1 MCGFFVISIFHC
13 HRNWPF
19 LTLFFFF
26 IRFYYFYYYYH
37 HMYDCVW
44 IWITLT
50 LILYFFIQHA
60 IFFYCQK
67 WNFFFVHSRD
77 KQTIKKRQKC
87 PFGKWK
93 VYFGVKEKILEW
105 CYRNFLASSYV
116 TCCNK
121 IYSHNFSSNYFF
133 FLSYFF
139 LSFSGVYKCLFRSCE
154 IFFLLFC
161 WLLNWN
167 CCVIGYGV

>member
-19 LTLFFFF
+19 LKLLFFF

-44 IWITLT
+44 IWITLA

-60 IFFYCQK
+60 IFSFTVK
-67 WNFFFVHSRD
+67 NEIFFR
-77 KQTIKKRQKC
+77 TLKRQTNNKEKGKNV
-87 PFGKWK
+87 PSEKWK
-93 VYFGVKEKILEW
+93 VYFKVKEKILEW
-105 CYRNFLASSYV
+105 CYWNFLASSFV

-121 IYSHNFSSNYFF
+121 IYSHNFSSNYFSLLLLLILF
-133 FLSYFF
+133 W
-139 LSFSGVYKCLFRSCE
+139 CL
-154 IFFLLFC
+154 
-161 WLLNWN
+161 
-167 CCVIGYGV
+167 